1 MRRPWVVVL
10 TSFALVLGLGGLAFA
25 AGGVPFIDDK
35 DVTTAEAD
43 DKWEGEAELPNLD
56 PSVPDRVDGKETD
69 GLDAALEGTKK
80 DPGSDSA
87 KDEPKEEEP
96 VKDEPKEES
105 EKDEPKDDPKEEEE
119 KPKDEPK
126 AEPPELVILYPKDG
140 AKVEGEKLVFEGETT
155 PGAKVFAGPWEADV
169 KEDGSWRIML
179 VLEPGTQTAKF
190 HAESEGGEAVAK
202 VTVTRLVPEE
212 PKDEYELVAYQ
223 QYGECDAEVP
233 YDVFWG
239 ETAPGAHVLVWSEY
253 GSAETYANDKGQ
265 FEIRVEFPSAPS
277 GKTFTVKVK
286 SIDQKRY
293 FDFVALGGE
302 SHELVAH
309 QVHGSSEAEVPFDV
323 FWGETGPGEH
333 VLVWSEYGSA
343 ETHANAEGQFELGVE
358 FPGAPYGKTFSVKVK
373 SMGQK
378 VWFEFTSYA
387 NPPEGGGEG
396 GGEGA

>member
-43 DKWEGEAELPNLD
+43 KWEGEAELPDLD
-56 PSVPDRVDGKETD
+56 PSVPDRVEGKETD

-80 DPGSDSA
+80 DPGSETA
-87 KDEPKEEEP
+87 KDEAPKEEPKEEPE
-96 VKDEPKEES
+96 KDEAKEEPKE
-105 EKDEPKDDPKEEEE
+105 EEEE

-126 AEPPELVILYPKDG
+126 AEPPELVILYPEDG
-140 AKVEGEKLVFEGETT
+140 AKVDGEKLVFEGETT
-155 PGAKVFAGPWEADV
+155 PGARVFAGPWEADV
-169 KEDGSWRIML
+169 KEDGSWRIVL

-190 HAESEGGEAVAK
+190 HAESDGGEAVAK

-212 PKDEYELVAYQ
+212 PKDEYELVAHQ
-223 QYGECDAEVP
+223 VYGSCEEPVP

-239 ETAPGAHVLVWSEY
+239 ETAPGAYVLVWSEY
-253 GSAETYANDKGQ
+253 GSAETYANDKGE
-265 FEIRVEFPSAPS
+265 FEVRVDFPNAPY
-277 GKTFTVKVK
+277 GQAFQVKVK

-293 FDFVALGGE
+293 FEFVSYSPNAHDFVAY
-302 SHELVAH
+302 

-333 VLVWSEYGSA
+333 VLVWSEFGSA
-343 ETHANAEGQFELGVE
+343 ETHANGEGQFELGVE
-358 FPGAPYGKTFSVKVK
+358 FPEAPYGQTFAVKVK

-378 VWFEFTSYA
+378 IWFEFTSYA
-387 NPPEGGGEG
+387 NPPEGGGD
-396 GGEGA
+396 